1 MKNITKLLIV
11 GSLFISTSVYAKQT
25 EENKL
30 VSQANFG
37 GVYTSMNNYSG
48 VGYKAAVHINLPI
61 DINAINFYGKL
72 SYQTS
77 HDERKDVVL
86 YFDETEL
93 ALGVAY
99 NVNSE
104 HRVFRRRRH

>member
-48 VGYKAAVHINLPI
+48 GGYKAAVQINLLI

-72 SYQTS
+72 WEV
-77 HDERKDVVL
+77 H
-86 YFDETEL
+86 FIH
-93 ALGVAY
+93 ALFV
-99 NVNSE
+99 E
-104 HRVFRRRRH
+104 

>member
-48 VGYKAAVHINLPI
+48 GGAIKQPYKLT
-61 DINAINFYGKL
+61 F
-72 SYQTS
+72 
-77 HDERKDVVL
+77 
-86 YFDETEL
+86 
-93 ALGVAY
+93 
-99 NVNSE
+99 
-104 HRVFRRRRH
+104 

>member
-48 VGYKAAVHINLPI
+48 GGGL
-61 DINAINFYGKL
+61 
-72 SYQTS
+72 
-77 HDERKDVVL
+77 
-86 YFDETEL
+86 
-93 ALGVAY
+93 
-99 NVNSE
+99 
-104 HRVFRRRRH
+104 